1 MFSARVP
8 LVRALEHCNINDTEI
23 ESSRGAVEG
32 KERAYR
38 AIYRPSFH
46 RSRRERERGT
56 MAFGLSEISTF
67 EGVSNRASRQES
79 FVICFFV
86 ASSRAVEFVY
96 TDDTEIDAASRLYEI
111 M

>member
-1 MFSARVP
+1 MKGRSAHTAP
-8 LVRALEHCNINDTEI
+8 SIA
-23 ESSRGAVEG
+23 
-32 KERAYR
+32 
-38 AIYRPSFH
+38 RPSTA
-46 RSRRERERGT
+46 RGERERGT

>member
-38 AIYRPSFH
+38 AIYRRPSTA
-46 RSRRERERGT
+46 RGERERGT

>member
-1 MFSARVP
+1 MKGRSAHTAP
-8 LVRALEHCNINDTEI
+8 SIA
-23 ESSRGAVEG
+23 
-32 KERAYR
+32 
-38 AIYRPSFH
+38 RPSTA
-46 RSRRERERGT
+46 RGERERERGT